1 MTQQPISISLSQ
13 REVSGPIGKT
23 ISRCGA
29 DASVAYSSNGD
40 ALDHLTMAEQI
51 DARGDALLRLV
62 ARLIGDA
69 RRAPTDAQRESL
81 LRVASERLNQAMDLD
96 AVEQE
101 HWAVFATERIVTA
114 REACFRVVQ
123 TSERAL
129 GHSDAG
135 EAA

>member
-1 MTQQPISISLSQ
+1 MTQPITLSLSQ
-13 REVSGPIGKT
+13 REVSGAIGKT

-29 DASVAYSSNGD
+29 DASVAYSNNGD
-40 ALDHLTMAEQI
+40 ALEHLVMAEQI
-51 DARGDALLRLV
+51 DARGDALLLLV
-62 ARLIGDA
+62 ARLISDA

-81 LRVASERLNQAMDLD
+81 LRVASVRLNQAMELD
-96 AVEQE
+96 DVEQE

-123 TSERAL
+123 TSEHAL
-129 GHSDAG
+129 GRPDAG